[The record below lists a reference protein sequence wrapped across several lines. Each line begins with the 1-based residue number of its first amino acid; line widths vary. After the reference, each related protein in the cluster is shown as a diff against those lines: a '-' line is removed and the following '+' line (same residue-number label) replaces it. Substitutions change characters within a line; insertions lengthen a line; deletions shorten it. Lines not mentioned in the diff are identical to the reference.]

1 MLYLRLWLTGLL
13 VFSLFISFP
22 ARAQSISTGKITT
35 PTGAP
40 VAYASA
46 GVKGKPLGTVAAA
59 DGTFSLSAFAPAA
72 PTDTVIVSC
81 VGYQSRQMLM
91 SQLRQQPAVQ
101 LLPMATQLQEVVVHS
116 KPPKRTILGH
126 NSWSL
131 FTSLNFYTTKDTVPH
146 DRLGREVG
154 LLMKIKQPVRLESFH
169 LFVFNSDFSSVTF
182 RLTIYAVA
190 NGQPQA
196 PLLQK
201 DVIFEVA
208 GRQHGWREVDLRPY
222 AIELAGHQDVV
233 ASVQWLQ
240 STTDQPTSKY
250 FGIATH
256 LSPFHSTFLRDKSQE
271 SWRKM
276 GANTSLYFT
285 AWAYPE

>member
-1 MLYLRLWLTGLL
+1 MLYLRCRLACLL
-13 VFSLFISFP
+13 VSSLFISPP
-22 ARAQSISTGKITT
+22 ARAQSFPTGKITT
-35 PTGAP
+35 PTGTP
-40 VAYASA
+40 VAYTSA
-46 GVKGKPLGTVAAA
+46 GVKGKPFGTVAAA

-72 PTDTVIVSC
+72 ATDTVVVSC
-81 VGYQSRQMLM
+81 VGYQSRKLLV

-101 LLPMATQLQEVVVHS
+101 LYPTATQLQEVMVHS
-116 KPPKRTILGH
+116 KRPKRTILGH
-126 NSWSL
+126 NGSSI
-131 FTSLNFYTTKDTVPH
+131 FTSLNFYTAKDTVPH

-154 LLMKIKQPVRLESFH
+154 LLMKVKQPVRLESFH
-169 LFVFNSDFSSVTF
+169 LFVFNSDFSFVTF

-208 GRQHGWREVDLRPY
+208 GRKHGWREVDLRPY

-240 STTDQPTSKY
+240 SKNDQPTSKY
-250 FGIATH
+250 FGIAAH

-271 SWRKM
+271 SWQKM

-285 AWAYPE
+285 ALAYPG

>member
-1 MLYLRLWLTGLL
+1 MLYLRPWLACLF
-13 VFSLFISFP
+13 VFLLFIFSP
-22 ARAQSISTGKITT
+22 ARAQPT
-35 PTGAP
+35 PTGRITTSAGTP
-40 VAYASA
+40 IAYASA
-46 GVKGKPLGTVAAA
+46 GVKGKPLGTIADA

-72 PTDTVIVSC
+72 ATDTVVVSC
-81 VGYQSRQMLM
+81 VGYQPRRMLL
-91 SQLRQQPAVQ
+91 SQLRQQPVVQ
-101 LLPMATQLQEVVVHS
+101 LLPIATQLQEVVVHS

-126 NSWSL
+126 NGWSL
-131 FTSLNFYTTKDTVPH
+131 FTSLNFYTAKDTVPH

-154 LLMKIKQPVRLESFH
+154 LLMKVKRPVRLESFH
-169 LFVFNSDFSSVTF
+169 LFVFNSDFSFVKF

-222 AIELAGHQDVV
+222 AIELAGSQDVV

-240 STTDQPTSKY
+240 SQNDQPTSKY
-250 FGIATH
+250 FGISTH

-271 SWRKM
+271 SWQRM

-285 AWAYPE
+285 ALAYPE